1 MLVLAFVFLGF
12 ATLDTFSGHVVVW
25 LHPNRASWASP
36 WGLVWMKPLGTH
48 RHDANCFVHT
58 FPLFCSVRWWAYH
71 ACLYHPLAFFA
82 SLHTCLHVHVWV
94 LLASVLS
101 MLQHNEVMN
110 IRSKPIVVPHEHPIL
125 CVFPACLHS
134 LVVGYLSFFCHVLCL
149 PYLSCLFA
157 LRPCA
162 FIYAFSF
169 HCLSTSFFISTFACA
184 YMERG
189 RMELG
194 HDLLGASQKGMDAS
208 SWSSQAIAVSRFRS
222 LAFSLWLCTL

>member
-1 MLVLAFVFLGF
+1 MWLYLMPMRPC
-12 ATLDTFSGHVVVW
+12 LDVTAW
-25 LHPNRASWASP
+25 KASP
-36 WGLVWMKPLGTH
+36 WCRLLH
-48 RHDANCFVHT
+48 AYLS
-58 FPLFCSVRWWAYH
+58 LFCSVRWYVCH
-71 ACLYHPLAFFA
+71 ACLRHPLAFYT
-82 SLHTCLHVHVWV
+82 SLHACLHVHAWV

-208 SWSSQAIAVSRFRS
+208 PWSSQAIAVSRFRS